1 MSNGNWSNF
10 ISPWRDFDW
19 WLAAAVFVLTAF
31 GLSALYSI
39 GLGRPDSV
47 FLDFKKQV
55 VFFAVGL
62 FLVFFVGRFNYMFF
76 RSLSRPLYIFNIF
89 LLLAV
94 LFWGVTVRG
103 TRGWFSIFG
112 VSFQP
117 VELMKLS
124 LILLLAFF
132 IARRTDRF
140 KSLEFFLGSAI
151 LALAPVILVILQPD
165 FGSALLLFATWL
177 VLIIAAGARRGYLF
191 ILFFTLVVLF
201 FISWFGFFKD
211 YQKERFLTFIDP
223 SRDPLRRGYN
233 ITQSII
239 AVGSGQWLGR
249 GLGYGSQSQLRFLPE
264 AQTDF
269 IFAVIGEELGFVG
282 AGIVVILFLL
292 LFYRLLK
299 IAASSRDDFC
309 LFTVVG
315 VLAIFVLQF
324 SVNVGMNIGLLPVT
338 GITLPFLSA
347 GGSSL
352 IVNFLLIGIVQ
363 SVARAKRVDG

>member
-1 MSNGNWSNF
+1 MPKLRWGNLFFSFRN
-10 ISPWRDFDW
+10 FDW
-19 WLAAAVFVLTAF
+19 WLTAAIFVLTAF

-47 FLDFKKQV
+47 FLDFKKQM
-55 VFFAVGL
+55 VFFIIGA
-62 FLVFFVGRFNYMFF
+62 FLMFFVGRFNYVFF
-76 RSLSRPLYIFNIF
+76 RSLSRPLYILNLL

-94 LFWGVTVRG
+94 LFFGVTVRG
-103 TRGWFSIFG
+103 TRGWFSLFG
-112 VSFQP
+112 LSFQP

-124 LILLLAFF
+124 LILLLALF

-140 KSLEFFLGSAI
+140 KSFEFFLGSAI
-151 LALAPVILVILQPD
+151 LTAAPVILVILQPD
-165 FGSALLLFATWL
+165 FGSTLLLIATWL
-177 VLIIAAGARRGYLF
+177 ALILAAGARRSYLL
-191 ILFFTLVVLF
+191 ILLFTLGALF
-201 FISWFGFFKD
+201 FISWFGSFKD
-211 YQKERFLTFIDP
+211 YQKERFLTFLDP
-223 SRDPLRRGYN
+223 ARDPLYRGYN

-269 IFAVIGEELGFVG
+269 IFAVVAEELGFVG
-282 AGIVVILFLL
+282 AGLVVALFLL

-309 LFTVVG
+309 LFTVLG
-315 VLAIFVLQF
+315 VLALFVLQF
-324 SVNVGMNIGLLPVT
+324 AINIGMNIGLLPVT

-363 SVARAKRVDG
+363 AMAKTRREED

>member
-1 MSNGNWSNF
+1 MRWGNLFFSF
-10 ISPWRDFDW
+10 HDFDW
-19 WLAAAVFVLTAF
+19 WLIAAVFVLTAF
-31 GLSALYSI
+31 GLSVLYSI
-39 GLGRPDSV
+39 GLGRPDSM

-55 VFFAVGL
+55 VFFVVGL
-62 FLVFFVGRFNYMFF
+62 FLMFFIGRFNYVFF
-76 RSLSRPLYIFNIF
+76 RSLSRPLYVFNLL

-94 LFWGVTVRG
+94 LFFGVTVRG
-103 TRGWFSIFG
+103 TKGWFSFFG
-112 VSFQP
+112 LSFQP

-140 KSLEFFLGSAI
+140 KSAEFFLGSAI
-151 LALAPVILVILQPD
+151 LTVAPMILVILQPD
-165 FGSALLLFATWL
+165 FGSTLLLIATWL
-177 VLIIAAGARRGYLF
+177 ALILMSGARRSYLL
-191 ILFFTLVVLF
+191 ILLITLCSLF

-211 YQKERFLTFIDP
+211 YQKERFLTFFDP
-223 SRDPLRRGYN
+223 ARDPLYRGYN

-269 IFAVIGEELGFVG
+269 IFAVIAEELGFVG
-282 AGIVVILFLL
+282 AGLVIVLFLL

-299 IAASSRDDFC
+299 IASSSRDDFC
-309 LFTVVG
+309 LFTVLG

-324 SVNVGMNIGLLPVT
+324 VINVGMNIGLLPVT

-352 IVNFLLIGIVQ
+352 IVNFVLIGIVQ
-363 SVARAKRVDG
+363 AMARARKVGG